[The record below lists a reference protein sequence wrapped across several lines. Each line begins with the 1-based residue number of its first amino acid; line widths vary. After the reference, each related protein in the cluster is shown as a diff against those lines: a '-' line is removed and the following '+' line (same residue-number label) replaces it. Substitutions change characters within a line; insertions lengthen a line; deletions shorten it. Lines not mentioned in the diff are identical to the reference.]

1 MIRRT
6 AVILLILVTGIFYSC
21 TGNFVAKSG
30 SKKTAPIINTENN
43 PDIETAEAK
52 EPPEPTRAELVMKAL
67 ARAFPAQ
74 IEKIEFRSD
83 DWAVLLRGVWYYYA
97 GGRLLPENELEN
109 SENYRPYQIYNY
121 PAELP
126 PWRELTPEETERRKN
141 WIKNRN
147 ENPNPLKR
155 SNFFI
160 DDLWQSPNQRE
171 TEKNMERITFL
182 GKPAKIHKLIKDITA
197 VVEERIREAAKTDQ
211 EVQAFINSIHI
222 LEGYGWRNIAQT
234 QSRSYHS
241 YGLAIDLLPKS
252 LGKKQTYWLWT
263 SQYRDDWWNVS
274 YNERYHPPAAVIKA
288 FEENGFIWGGKWPLF
303 DTMHFEYRPEILIFN
318 GLLPEGM

>member
-1 MIRRT
+1 MVRKA
-6 AVILLILVTGIFYSC
+6 AVITLIIVIGIFYSC
-21 TGNFVAKSG
+21 GVKN
-30 SKKTAPIINTENN
+30 TAPVINTENN
-43 PDIETAEAK
+43 QDIETAEAI

-67 ARAFPAQ
+67 ARAYPDQ
-74 IEKIEFRSD
+74 IEEIEFRND
-83 DWAVLLRGVWYYYA
+83 DWAVLLRDTWYFYA
-97 GGRLLPENELEN
+97 GGRLLPENEIENLEK
-109 SENYRPYQIYNY
+109 YRPYQIYNY

-147 ENPNPLKR
+147 ENPNPLLR

-182 GKPAKIHKLIKDITA
+182 GKQAKIHKLIKEKTA
-197 VVEERIREAAKTDQ
+197 IVEERIFEAAKTDPQ
-211 EVQAFINSIHI
+211 IQAWINSIHI

-234 QSRSYHS
+234 RSRSYHS

-263 SQYRDDWWNVS
+263 SQYREDWWNVS
-274 YNERYHPPAAVIKA
+274 YNERYHPPEAVIKA
-288 FEENGFIWGGKWPLF
+288 FEDNGFIWGGKWPLF
-303 DTMHFEYRPEILIFN
+303 DTMHFEYRPEILIFS
-318 GLLPEGM
+318 GLLP